1 MTLIVY
7 EISIA
12 LMFLIVIIFSFNTI
26 YKILVSAYNEKLK
39 GKFFSTS
46 FFTCSL
52 LFPIMI
58 IVVYNIDGINI
69 KIEYVLFYFI
79 LLIINFVLNKF
90 LKVHDIIVY
99 TSLFYSLFIM
109 NYHYEIANDLYF
121 AMFIVIINLTV
132 PLVKNNL
139 QIMEIVIQTDGEYKD
154 IDVKKNIV
162 RQNLKIVNLKSNNS
176 NKFSLD
182 DFLEIKFNNDKES
195 INTFLD
201 EMIGKIYSER
211 INIKLYCYHILMTL
225 LTIYF
230 LLSQI

>member
-12 LMFLIVIIFSFNTI
+12 LMFLIIIYFSFITI
-26 YKILVSAYNEKLK
+26 CKILVSAYSEKLK

-58 IVVYNIDGINI
+58 IVFFNIDGINI
-69 KIEYVLFYFI
+69 KIEYILFYFL

-90 LKVHDIIVY
+90 LNVHDIIVY

-109 NYHYEIANDLYF
+109 NYHYEIANNLYF
-121 AMFIVIINLTV
+121 AIFIIIINLII
-132 PLVKNNL
+132 PLVKIEFQL
-139 QIMEIVIQTDGEYKD
+139 IEMVIQTDGEYKD

-162 RQNLKIVNLKSNNS
+162 RQNLKIVNLNDNN
-176 NKFSLD
+176 NRFSLD
-182 DFLEIKFNNDKES
+182 DFLESKFNNDES
-195 INTFLD
+195 INIFLD
-201 EMIGKIYSER
+201 EMIEKIYSER
-211 INIKLYCYHILMTL
+211 INIKLYCYHILMGL

>member
-1 MTLIVY
+1 MY

-12 LMFLIVIIFSFNTI
+12 LMFLIVIYFSFNTI
-26 YKILVSAYNEKLK
+26 YKTLVSAYNEKLK

-46 FFTCSL
+46 FFTFSL

-58 IVVYNIDGINI
+58 IVFYDIDGINI

-121 AMFIVIINLTV
+121 AIFIVIINSII
-132 PLVKNNL
+132 PLVKIEL
-139 QIMEIVIQTDGEYKD
+139 QLAEIIIQTGGEYKD
-154 IDVKKNIV
+154 IDVKKDIV
-162 RQNLKIVNLKSNNS
+162 RQNLKIVNLNDNDTQ
-176 NKFSLD
+176 FSLD
-182 DFLEIKFNNDKES
+182 NFLESKFNNNEES

-201 EMIGKIYSER
+201 EMIERIYSER
-211 INIKLYCYHILMTL
+211 INIKLYCYHILMGL

>member
-1 MTLIVY
+1 MY

-12 LMFLIVIIFSFNTI
+12 LMFLIVIYFSFNTI
-26 YKILVSAYNEKLK
+26 YKTLVSAYNEKLK
-39 GKFFSTS
+39 GKFFSTT
-46 FFTCSL
+46 FFTFSL

-58 IVVYNIDGINI
+58 IVFYNIDGINI
-69 KIEYVLFYFI
+69 KIEYVLFYFL
-79 LLIINFVLNKF
+79 LLIINFALNKF

-121 AMFIVIINLTV
+121 AIFIVIINLII
-132 PLVKNNL
+132 PLIKIEFQL
-139 QIMEIVIQTDGEYKD
+139 IEMAIQTDGEYKD

-162 RQNLKIVNLKSNNS
+162 RQNLKIVNLNDNNTQ
-176 NKFSLD
+176 FSLD
-182 DFLEIKFNNDKES
+182 DFLESKFNNDEES
-195 INTFLD
+195 ISVFLD
-201 EMIGKIYSER
+201 EMIERIYSER
-211 INIKLYCYHILMTL
+211 INIKLYCYHILMGL